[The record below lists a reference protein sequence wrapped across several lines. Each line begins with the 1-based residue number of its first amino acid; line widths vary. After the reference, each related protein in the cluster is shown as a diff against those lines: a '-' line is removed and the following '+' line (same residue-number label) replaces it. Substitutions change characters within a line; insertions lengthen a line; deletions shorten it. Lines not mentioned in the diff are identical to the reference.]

1 MTKKLM
7 ELEQRENINASIS
20 ILDSVDIA
28 QVQQIL
34 NSIDKFQMVV
44 QKTLKQGHDYDV
56 IPGTT
61 KPTLLKPGA
70 EKILM
75 LLGLTSE
82 YEIIEKVEDYDKGVF
97 AYTVRCIL
105 SKNGKKVTEG
115 LGSCNSKEDK
125 YRWRWI
131 PEKDLPPDVDKDAL
145 KSKINDYGQKLYRIE
160 NDEIFTQANTIL
172 KMAKKRAQIDAV
184 LTVAALSEIFTQDVE
199 DMQEFLQNEQLE
211 TMKAEEA
218 VNVKVTFGKHKGK
231 TLGEIYSQAPDY
243 VEWLAKNAREDVL
256 RKAANMVM
264 NGRGNNSQQ
273 EVQHLG
279 ELPNNQAEDNIPGFE
294 PTDEELPF

>member
-273 EVQHLG
+273 EVQHSG

>member
-1 MTKKLM
+1 M
-7 ELEQRENINASIS
+7 ELIERRENINTSIS

-273 EVQHLG
+273 EVQHSG
-279 ELPNNQAEDNIPGFE
+279 DLPNNQAEDNIPGFE